1 MAQQAQDSS
10 IFDAVELL
18 RDNGFDALAEAV
30 TVLMNTAMV
39 AERSEYLGAR
49 PYERTAARRGHA
61 NGYKAKTVR
70 TRLGELPL
78 RVPQTRDGEFY
89 PQSLEKGL
97 RSERALLL
105 SIAEMYVQGVST
117 RRVKRIVEEL
127 CGMDVSS
134 TQVSRAAAELD
145 ELLAAWRERPLGQY
159 RYVVLD
165 AQYEKVRQGGQVL
178 DAAVLIACGVDADG
192 RRDVLGC
199 SVSLSEAEVHWRHFL
214 STLKDRGLY
223 GLELIV
229 SDAHEGLQAARRAVF
244 PSVPWQRCQFHLQQN
259 AGQYVP
265 TVARRA
271 AVAADIRAIFNAP
284 DQGEAQRL
292 LDRFAERYRKTA
304 PKLVS
309 WAEEALSQ
317 GFTVFSLPPSHRRR
331 LRTTN
336 LLERLNEEIRRRTRV
351 ARLFPNEASCLR
363 LVSAI
368 LMEIAEDW
376 QTAEKRYVTFS
387 NEESAAEG

>member
-1 MAQQAQDSS
+1 MAQPLQDNA
-10 IFDAVELL
+10 IYDAVELL
-18 RDNGFDALAEAV
+18 KDNGFEGLAEAV
-30 TVLMNTAMV
+30 TVLMNTAMA

-49 PYERTAARRGHA
+49 PYERSEYRSGYA
-61 NGYKAKTVR
+61 NGFKDKTVK
-70 TRLGELPL
+70 TRLGALPL
-78 RVPQTRDGEFY
+78 KVPRTRDCEFY

-117 RRVKRIVEEL
+117 RRVKKIVEEL

-134 TQVSRAAAELD
+134 TQVSRAASELD
-145 ELLAAWRERPLGQY
+145 ELLSAWRERDLGMY

-165 AQYEKVRQGGQVL
+165 ARYEKVRQGGQVL
-178 DAAVLIACGVDADG
+178 DAAVLIAFGVDANG

-199 SVSLSEAEVHWRHFL
+199 SVSLLEAEAHWRAFL
-214 STLKDRGLY
+214 GSLKDRGLY
-223 GLELIV
+223 GIEFII
-229 SDAHEGLQAARRAVF
+229 SDAHEGLKAARKAVF

-265 TVARRA
+265 SVSMRLP
-271 AVAADIRAIFNAP
+271 VAADIRAIFNAP
-284 DQGEAQRL
+284 DQHEAQRL
-292 LDRFAERYRKTA
+292 LEKFIERYQETA
-304 PKLVS
+304 PKLAT
-309 WAEEALSQ
+309 WAGEALPQ

-336 LLERLNEEIRRRTRV
+336 LVERLNQEIRRRTRV

-363 LVSAI
+363 LQTSGMSPSA
-368 LMEIAEDW
+368 
-376 QTAEKRYVTFS
+376 S
-387 NEESAAEG
+387 NTRSRDNRIYRKDVA

>member
-1 MAQQAQDSS
+1 MAQPLQDSA
-10 IFDAVELL
+10 IYDAVELL
-18 RDNGFDALAEAV
+18 KDNGFDALAEAV
-30 TVLMNTAMV
+30 TVLLNTAMV

-49 PYERTAARRGHA
+49 PYERSESRRGYA
-61 NGYKAKTVR
+61 NGFKGKTVK

-78 RVPQTRDGEFY
+78 RVPQTRDCEFY

-134 TQVSRAAAELD
+134 SQVSRAAAELD
-145 ELLAAWRERPLGQY
+145 ELLASWRERELGCY

-165 AQYEKVRQGGQVL
+165 AQYEKVRQSGQVL

-192 RRDVLGC
+192 RRDILGC
-199 SVSLSEAEVHWRHFL
+199 SVSLSEAEVHWRAFL
-214 STLKDRGLY
+214 TSLKDRGLY
-223 GLELIV
+223 GIELIA

-265 TVARRA
+265 SVTQRSP
-271 AVAADIRAIFNAP
+271 VAADIRAIFNAP
-284 DQGEAQRL
+284 DRHEAERL
-292 LDRFAERYRKTA
+292 LEMFVERYQKAA
-304 PKLVS
+304 PKLAN
-309 WAEEALSQ
+309 WAEEALPQ
-317 GFTVFSLPPSHRRR
+317 GFTVFSLPPAHRRR

-336 LLERLNEEIRRRTRV
+336 LVERLNEEIRRRTRV
-351 ARLFPNEASCLR
+351 ARLFPNEVSCLR
-363 LVSAI
+363 LVSAV

-376 QTAEKRYVTFS
+376 QTADKRYITFS
-387 NEESAAEG
+387 DSEAVEG

>member
-1 MAQQAQDSS
+1 MAQPVQDSA
-10 IFDAVELL
+10 IYDAVELL
-18 RDNGFDALAEAV
+18 KDNGFDALAEAV
-30 TVLMNTAMV
+30 TVLLNTAMV
-39 AERSEYLGAR
+39 AERSEFLGAR
-49 PYERTAARRGHA
+49 PYERSDSRRGYA
-61 NGYKAKTVR
+61 NGFKGKTVK

-78 RVPQTRDGEFY
+78 KVPQTRDCEFY

-117 RRVKRIVEEL
+117 RRVKKIVEEL

-145 ELLAAWRERPLGQY
+145 ELLAAWRERDLGRY

-178 DAAVLIACGVDADG
+178 DAAVLIACGVDSDG
-192 RRDVLGC
+192 RRDILGC
-199 SVSLSEAEVHWRHFL
+199 SVSLSEAEVHWRAFL
-214 STLKDRGLY
+214 TSLKDRGLY
-223 GLELIV
+223 GVELIA

-265 TVARRA
+265 SVAQRGP
-271 AVAADIRAIFNAP
+271 VAADIRAIFNAP
-284 DQGEAQRL
+284 DQHEAQRL
-292 LDRFAERYRKTA
+292 LDMFVDRYQKTA
-304 PKLVS
+304 PKLAT
-309 WAEEALSQ
+309 WAEEALPQ
-317 GFTVFSLPPSHRRR
+317 GFTVFSLPPAHRRR

-336 LLERLNEEIRRRTRV
+336 LVERLNEEIRRRTRV

-363 LVSAI
+363 LVSAV

-376 QTAEKRYVTFS
+376 QTADKRYITFS
-387 NEESAAEG
+387 DE